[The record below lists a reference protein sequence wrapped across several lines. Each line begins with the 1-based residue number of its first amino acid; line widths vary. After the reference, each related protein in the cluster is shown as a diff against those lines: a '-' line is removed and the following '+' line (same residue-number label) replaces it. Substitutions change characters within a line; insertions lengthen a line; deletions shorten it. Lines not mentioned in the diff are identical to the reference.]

1 MQKDTISES
10 DTQFQAPMTASDDDL
25 GRVDCGPSQP
35 KLASFPKGRKNRCFR
50 AIWYESFRWLEYSV
64 KQDRA
69 FCFACR
75 NFSTSTSKS
84 DIAFTKTGW
93 NAWAKAMETNRGLR
107 KHDACSDHLLSM
119 TRWESHASQR
129 EQEAAGIRN
138 MLDPDRPSVVSN
150 NREYMKMLLQYHQYF
165 CSEEMAY
172 RGHDETTESQNAGKW
187 KEFINLMLRTNP
199 LFKKYHDKMKQR
211 YRTYDYT
218 SKRSSNELVKS
229 MAFEVRR
236 TIKEQIDEAGMYSML
251 IDECKDNAGH
261 EELAICF
268 RFVNDSEEIEER
280 FYELARLKETDAA
293 TIVNT
298 GILPAFERMNTSA
311 SLLAV
316 GADGASVMSG
326 CYEGVAARLARQY
339 PWLIYIHCAAH
350 RLNLIVATY
359 LSKVKA
365 AKEVIEAY
373 KALHKVFNVAK
384 HKEIFEESQKEQYP
398 KEPLMAASSLRESTR

>member
-1 MQKDTISES
+1 
-10 DTQFQAPMTASDDDL
+10 MTASDDDL

-35 KLASFPKGRKNRCFR
+35 KLASFPKGRKNRCYR

-64 KQDRA
+64 KQDRK

-84 DIAFTKTGW
+84 DIAFMKTGW

-150 NREYMKMLLQYHQYF
+150 NREYTKMLLQYYQYF
-165 CSEEMAY
+165 CSEETAY
-172 RGHDETTESQNAGKW
+172 RGHNETTESQNAGKW

-199 LFKKYHDKMKQR
+199 LFKRYHDKMKQR

-236 TIKEQIDEAGMYSML
+236 TIK
-251 IDECKDNAGH
+251 N
-261 EELAICF
+261 
-268 RFVNDSEEIEER
+268 R
-280 FYELARLKETDAA
+280 
-293 TIVNT
+293 
-298 GILPAFERMNTSA
+298 
-311 SLLAV
+311 
-316 GADGASVMSG
+316 
-326 CYEGVAARLARQY
+326 
-339 PWLIYIHCAAH
+339 
-350 RLNLIVATY
+350 
-359 LSKVKA
+359 
-365 AKEVIEAY
+365 
-373 KALHKVFNVAK
+373 
-384 HKEIFEESQKEQYP
+384 
-398 KEPLMAASSLRESTR
+398 STRQACIQC